1 MAATERRGEVI
12 VKHTH
17 METGKWYPENE
28 GEKAR
33 ETVHTILLCI
43 VCFAL
48 YAFIGKVLLIG

>member
-1 MAATERRGEVI
+1 MKDTR
-12 VKHTH
+12 

-28 GEKAR
+28 GEKAH